1 MEAQTRDT
9 ELIARDDLGLEN
21 VYTAPETIVEE
32 KLTAFWREIFGIDG
46 IGIDDDFFDLGG
58 DSVKAT
64 RLTETIKQELGK
76 SFMAG
81 QIVKNPTIREIAAAL
96 EAAGRTQLPS
106 HVFALQTGGT
116 KAPLF
121 LVHGA
126 AGFFFPHVDYM
137 RAFHDDQPVY
147 AFQVPGY
154 DGQMQPFDTVAEIA
168 DCYLE
173 AILQVSPDGPWHLAG
188 MCSGSWIVFEIA
200 RRLEES
206 GKRPE
211 RIILIDPFIE
221 DGRMRDEYERAR
233 RDHSGSLTAQIAYA
247 NTRFKSFTR
256 SIRQKFTC
264 WRATG
269 HWIDPIDE
277 KALAIPAIREWL
289 LKERHDFVSADDI
302 DATKSHEAFEGETL
316 INAYRSDEAT
326 LASEKLRRAFY
337 AYSSDNSIASHVDI
351 IASEFLDRRLKNP
364 INPLRRMMP
373 DQTVLVQG
381 ATHMDTVS
389 TTTSDNSEIIQRL
402 LDEPIPGR

>member
-1 MEAQTRDT
+1 MEAQIMNT
-9 ELIARDDLGLEN
+9 EHIARDDLGLESA
-21 VYTAPETIVEE
+21 YAPPETVIEE
-32 KLTAFWREIFGIDG
+32 KLAGLWCDIFGIDG

-64 RLTETIKQELGK
+64 RLTEAIKQELGK

-81 QIVKNPTIREIAAAL
+81 QIVKNPTIREIASALVAADS
-96 EAAGRTQLPS
+96 TQLPS

-116 KAPLF
+116 RAPLF

-137 RAFHDDQPVY
+137 RAFHNDQPVY

-154 DGQMQPFDTVAEIA
+154 DGRMQPFDTVAEIA

-200 RRLEES
+200 RRLEEA
-206 GKRPE
+206 GKRAE
-211 RIILIDPFIE
+211 RIILIDPFVE
-221 DGRMRDEYERAR
+221 DGRMRDDYERAR
-233 RDHSGSLTAQIAYA
+233 RDHAGTLTAQVAFA
-247 NTRFKSFTR
+247 NARFKSFTR
-256 SIRQKFTC
+256 SLRQKFTC

-277 KALAIPAIREWL
+277 KALAIPSVREWL
-289 LKERHDFVSADDI
+289 LKARHDFVAEDEL
-302 DATKSHEAFEGETL
+302 DAAKAPEAFEGESL
-316 INAYRSDEAT
+316 INAYRSDEAI
-326 LASEKLRRAFY
+326 LASEKLRRAFHD
-337 AYSSDNSIASHVDI
+337 YSSDRSIAGHVDI

-373 DQTVLVQG
+373 DQTVIVQG

-402 LDEPIPGR
+402 LDEPVPGR